1 MGLTIVEG
9 KKLLALTTAHRIS
22 WATFAVPGI
31 QVNHYARVHI
41 GETKSWDMNLWFILQ
56 SKKIIKIILGK
67 CVPRLVKQEEITIFF
82 QEKMVKLKFTF
93 RNGPAIFISKITFQ
107 SFKASFTIDTFMWL
121 I

>member
-1 MGLTIVEG
+1 
-9 KKLLALTTAHRIS
+9 
-22 WATFAVPGI
+22 
-31 QVNHYARVHI
+31 
-41 GETKSWDMNLWFILQ
+41 MNFWFILQ

-93 RNGPAIFISKITFQ
+93 RNGPAIFISNITFQ